1 MKEMKDSVVV
11 VTGSASGIGLAMAH
25 RFAADGARVVVA
37 DLNADAAEAV
47 AAELRAAGS
56 EAIGLGVDVSS
67 WDSTQALADRV
78 TDLWGGI
85 DVLCANAGIYPTSP
99 LPLMSERDWDLVID
113 VNLKGGF
120 LSVRAVVPGMIA
132 RGYGRIVMTAS
143 ITGPMTAYTGLT
155 HYAAAKAG
163 VMGFVRSAALE
174 LAPHGIT
181 VNAVLPGT
189 VRTPGLGELSDE
201 FRAQAEA
208 AIPVGR
214 MATGDDIANGARFFA
229 APETGYITGVGLVID
244 GGQTLPESFAAIA
257 G

>member
-1 MKEMKDSVVV
+1 MKDMKDAVVV
-11 VTGSASGIGLAMAH
+11 VTGSASGIGRAMVS

-37 DLNADAAEAV
+37 DINAQAAEAV
-47 AAELRAAGS
+47 AAELMAAGY
-56 EAIGLGVDVSS
+56 EAIGLRVDVSS
-67 WDSTQALADRV
+67 QDSTQAMAESTIAR
-78 TDLWGGI
+78 WGGI
-85 DVLCANAGIYPTSP
+85 DVMCANAGTYPYSP
-99 LPLMSERDWDLVID
+99 LPTMSEDDWDAVMG

-120 LSVRAVVPGMIA
+120 LSVKAVLPGMIKQQ
-132 RGYGRIVMTAS
+132 YGRIVVTSS

-163 VMGFVRSAALE
+163 VLGFVRSAALE

-189 VRTPGLGELSDE
+189 VRTPGLGEWSDE

-214 MATGDDIANGARFFA
+214 MATPEDIANGARFLA
-229 APETGYITGVGLVID
+229 APESGYITGIGLVID
-244 GGQTLPESFAAIA
+244 GGQTLPESLSAIA
-257 G
+257 H